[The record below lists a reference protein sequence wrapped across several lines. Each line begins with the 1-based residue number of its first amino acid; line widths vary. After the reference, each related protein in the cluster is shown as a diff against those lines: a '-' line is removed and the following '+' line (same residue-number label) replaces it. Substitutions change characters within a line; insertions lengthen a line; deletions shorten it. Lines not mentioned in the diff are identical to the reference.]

1 MVADHAMVFFDDE
14 SESGGTRFDQVA
26 EGVDKVAVDWLRDEI
41 VGH

>member
-1 MVADHAMVFFDDE
+1 MVADHAVGFVDDE

-26 EGVDKVAVDWLRDEI
+26 KGVDKVAADWLRDEV